1 MKSISETRVGD
12 EVFLACDAL
21 ALARGT
27 SPGVETVRKA
37 LRIAQ
42 NTATE
47 GVRAYKENPP
57 PFTRGPVGTSDAAL
71 MDRCFR
77 AFDDAEEDAALIYIA
92 PAYVTATDDERRDMR
107 RDAWRAAHVRLCCA
121 DLLAERFDAL
131 SPSLR
136 PSILAVARQAWEGFT
151 RLGAAPTISG
161 TPDGGSITFGAHA
174 RVDPPDFALR
184 AAESVGRFLDA
195 HAEDDAEPFP
205 QRVAAVVRRLNAL
218 ALDAALEGRYVAFH
232 HADCGWVAFPAGVRD
247 YCAPPV
253 GADAANVTPG
263 MQMLHVEDGVPF
275 LGGFA
280 AGPLL
285 TIEQAARLA
294 GITPPALI
302 GRIRRAE
309 NKIVEQAARLDQMK
323 KEAARFAGNA
333 PRELIKRICQAE
345 EEMKPQ
351 PFHFEKQPKWRIAS
365 ARAQWTYFAAW
376 MQDWTG
382 RNAKRPRAEDGHG
395 DPTGSPSRPRGDAG

>member
-136 PSILAVARQAWEGFT
+136 PSILAVARQAPRGRLHDAQVLDGVDCGLKQACVARGQVRNRQRRVLGSGGTAPEHGGGGEGSEVASFELKLP
-151 RLGAAPTISG
+151 RRRELL
-161 TPDGGSITFGAHA
+161 
-174 RVDPPDFALR
+174 LR
-184 AAESVGRFLDA
+184 WC
-195 HAEDDAEPFP
+195 
-205 QRVAAVVRRLNAL
+205 QRRRNERGEHCERGENRRRHRGVAADRTR
-218 ALDAALEGRYVAFH
+218 
-232 HADCGWVAFPAGVRD
+232 CAGFGLLSVWMVYSD
-247 YCAPPV
+247 
-253 GADAANVTPG
+253 TSK
-263 MQMLHVEDGVPF
+263 VE
-275 LGGFA
+275 A
-280 AGPLL
+280 K
-285 TIEQAARLA
+285 T
-294 GITPPALI
+294 
-302 GRIRRAE
+302 
-309 NKIVEQAARLDQMK
+309 
-323 KEAARFAGNA
+323 
-333 PRELIKRICQAE
+333 
-345 EEMKPQ
+345 Q
-351 PFHFEKQPKWRIAS
+351 P
-365 ARAQWTYFAAW
+365 
-376 MQDWTG
+376 
-382 RNAKRPRAEDGHG
+382 
-395 DPTGSPSRPRGDAG
+395 